1 MHKFNSHYIVGFYGA
16 FHSNGEICIELTVLK
31 EAQLIPEEIL
41 GKVSIAVRDFGEPI
55 FLCSPMCKAWACP
68 SWSCRSVRYPIPPPD
83 TKELEAIFGRPI
95 MDGSE
100 GERHSTSP
108 QPGPPGHCAVMS
120 IFELLVHIVNEPPL

>member
-1 MHKFNSHYIVGFYGA
+1 MDGGSMDQ
-16 FHSNGEICIELTVLK
+16 VLK